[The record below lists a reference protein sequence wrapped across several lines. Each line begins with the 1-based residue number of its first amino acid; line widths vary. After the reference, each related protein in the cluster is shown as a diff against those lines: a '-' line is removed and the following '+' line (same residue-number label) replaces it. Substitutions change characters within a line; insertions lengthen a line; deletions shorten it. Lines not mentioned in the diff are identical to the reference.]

1 MACGI
6 QSRHPIAEPYIHEQ
20 GDHMLSFENDYSEGA
35 HPAILERIAQANMD
49 QYPGYGSDEICE
61 MAKAKIR
68 KTCADDDAQIFFL
81 VGGTQTNQVVID
93 SLLTEVEGVVAVET
107 GHVNVHEAG
116 AIEATGHKVLTLPAH
131 DGKMNADELDAY
143 CATFMAD
150 GNRDH
155 MVWPGMVYISHPTE
169 YGTLYSKAE
178 LTALHDVCRKYDIPL
193 FVDGARLGYGLTAR
207 GTDVALPDLARLA
220 DAFYIGGTKVG
231 ALMGEAVVFTHGNM
245 PRHFLT
251 IVKRHGA
258 LLAKGFLLGLQF
270 DTLFTDDL
278 YTAIARNANAQA
290 DRIRE
295 ALTVKGYDMPLVNT
309 TNQIFVT
316 LTDERYEELSAR
328 VRLSFWEK
336 PDAGHTTVRI
346 ATSWATT
353 DEHVSEFISLL

>member
-1 MACGI
+1 
-6 QSRHPIAEPYIHEQ
+6 
-20 GDHMLSFENDYSEGA
+20 MLSFENDYSEGA
-35 HPAILERIAQANMD
+35 HPAILERIARANMD
-49 QYPGYGSDEICE
+49 QYPGYGSDEVCE
-61 MAKAKIR
+61 SAKARIR
-68 KTCADDDAQIFFL
+68 EACRDEDAEIFFL

-93 SLLTEVEGVVAVET
+93 SVLSEVEGVVAVET

-116 AIEATGHKVLTLPAH
+116 AIEATGHKVLALPAH
-131 DGKMNADELDAY
+131 DGKMDANELDDY
-143 CATFMAD
+143 CAVFMAD

-155 MVWPGMVYISHPTE
+155 MVWPGMVYISNPTE

-178 LTALHDVCRKYDIPL
+178 LTALHDVCRKYGIPL

-207 GTDVALPDLARLA
+207 GNDVTLPDLARLA
-220 DAFYIGGTKVG
+220 DVFYMGGTKVG
-231 ALMGEAVVFTHGNM
+231 ALMGEAVVFTHHNM
-245 PRHFLT
+245 PKHFLT

-270 DTLFTDDL
+270 DTLFTDGL
-278 YTAIARNANAQA
+278 YTAIARNANEQA

-295 ALTVKGYDMPLVNT
+295 ALVAKGYEMPLVNT

-316 LTDERYEELSAR
+316 LDDDRYRELGAK

-353 DEHVSEFISLL
+353 PEHVDQLIALL